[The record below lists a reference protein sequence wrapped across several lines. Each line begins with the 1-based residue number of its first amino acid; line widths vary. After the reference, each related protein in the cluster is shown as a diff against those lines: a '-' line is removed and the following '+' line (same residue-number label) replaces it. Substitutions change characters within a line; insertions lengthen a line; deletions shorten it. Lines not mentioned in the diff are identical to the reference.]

1 MRVLETDIADIK
13 LLKPVRHVDSKEF
26 FSEVFEEGE
35 LVNHRI
41 DIHFVQEHQ
50 TWSASKGVV
59 RGLHFQ
65 SAQAR
70 LSGVTTG
77 SIFDIAVNTRRG
89 SSSFG
94 RHVSAVLGAVDWN
107 RIFIPEGFAHGYC
120 TLEPDTDVIHPASAY
135 LLAQAR
141 SRPPVNDP
149 ALSIA
154 RPVSASE
161 ALVSDRDRAHPV
173 LSRLPRYFRH
183 EPPINSE
190 VWGR

>member
-13 LLKPVRHVDSKEF
+13 LLKSIRHVDSQEF

-41 DIHFVQEHQ
+41 DIHFVQKNQ

-77 SIFDIAVNTRRG
+77 SIFDVRRG
-89 SSSFG
+89 SSSIA
-94 RHVSAVLGAVDWN
+94 SCLGGA
-107 RIFIPEGFAHGYC
+107 RRC
-120 TLEPDTDVIHPASAY
+120 RLEPDLHTGRVRPRVLHARAGYRRHSSSECL

-141 SRPPVNDP
+141 SRPPVSDP

-154 RPVSASE
+154 RPVSANE

-173 LSRLPRYFRH
+173 LSRLPRYFRY
-183 EPPINSE
+183 ELPINSE
-190 VWGR
+190 GWGR